1 MNSSERIAA
10 KRYAIAYDALSTNVK
25 DAQRRS
31 KDLHIALQALAPMQG
46 YMTSPCISPAE
57 KKKLILSSL
66 ASMPDTAT
74 FLALL
79 VDAKRYSL
87 LSVIEQEV
95 QMLTDRR
102 RGIVRAEVFSAR
114 ELSAQQKKATQ
125 EAIAARYQAQAEV
138 NFLTDK
144 TLLGGL
150 KIVCQGEQID
160 GSLQGQLQRLFK
172 DISK

>member
-10 KRYAIAYDALSTNVK
+10 KRYAIAYDALSTHVK

-31 KDLHIALQALAPMQG
+31 NDLHIALQALAPMQG
-46 YMTSPCISPAE
+46 YMDSPCIPSAE

-66 ASMPDTAT
+66 VAIPDTAT

-79 VDAKRYSL
+79 IDAKRYSL
-87 LSVIEQEV
+87 LPLIEQEV
-95 QMLTDRR
+95 QLLTDQR
-102 RGIVRAEVFSAR
+102 RGIVRAEVVSAR
-114 ELSAQQKKATQ
+114 ELSARQKKATQ
-125 EAIAARYQAQAEV
+125 EALSARYQAQAEV
-138 NFLTDK
+138 HFSTDEN
-144 TLLGGL
+144 LLGGL

>member
-10 KRYAIAYDALSTNVK
+10 KRYAIAYDALSTNAK

-31 KDLHIALQALAPMQG
+31 NDLHIALQALAPMQG
-46 YMTSPCISPAE
+46 YMTSPCISLAE

-66 ASMPDTAT
+66 SAMPDTAT

-87 LSVIEQEV
+87 LSAIEQEV
-95 QMLTDRR
+95 QVLTDKR
-102 RGIVRAEVFSAR
+102 RGIVRAEVISAQ
-114 ELSAQQKKATQ
+114 ELSVQQKKATQ
-125 EAIAARYQAQAEV
+125 EAISSRYHAQAEV
-138 NFLTDK
+138 NFSTDK

-172 DISK
+172 DISE

>member
-10 KRYAIAYDALSTNVK
+10 KRYAIAYDSLSTNVK

-31 KDLHIALQALAPMQG
+31 NDLHIALQALTPMQG
-46 YMTSPCISPAE
+46 YMTSPCIPLAE

-66 ASMPDTAT
+66 VAMPDTAT

-87 LSVIEQEV
+87 LPVIEQEV
-95 QMLTDRR
+95 QLLTDKR
-102 RGIVRAEVFSAR
+102 RGIVRADVISAR
-114 ELSAQQKKATQ
+114 ELSVQQKKETQ
-125 EAIAARYQAQAEV
+125 EAIAARYHAQAEV
-138 NFLTDK
+138 NFSIDK